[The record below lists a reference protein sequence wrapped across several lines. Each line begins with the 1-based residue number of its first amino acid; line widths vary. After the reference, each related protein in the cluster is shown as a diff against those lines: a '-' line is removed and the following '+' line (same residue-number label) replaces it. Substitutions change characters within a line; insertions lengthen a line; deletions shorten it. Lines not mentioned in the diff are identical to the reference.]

1 MNSVTAEWISL
12 NKRSRRKELRVGEV
26 KYGQQNR
33 RELISVDESKQLLE
47 NIVEE
52 FADSRY

>member
-1 MNSVTAEWISL
+1 MIAEWISL
-12 NKRSRRKELRVGEV
+12 NRRSERKELRAGEE
-26 KYGQQNR
+26 KYGQQNK